1 MEANFIMCYEASNQ
15 GIWLHNFI
23 SGLGIVDGIE
33 RPSRIKCDNKVIEL
47 YYKNNISSSK
57 SKHIKLRFLV
67 VKERV

>member
-47 YYKNNISSSK
+47 YYKNNIS
-57 SKHIKLRFLV
+57 
-67 VKERV
+67 